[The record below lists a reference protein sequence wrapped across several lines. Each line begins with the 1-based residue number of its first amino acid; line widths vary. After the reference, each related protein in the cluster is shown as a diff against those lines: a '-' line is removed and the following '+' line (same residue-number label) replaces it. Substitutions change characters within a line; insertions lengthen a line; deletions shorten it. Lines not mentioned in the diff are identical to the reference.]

1 MVFTVLRA
9 GDGEK
14 LFRRFARDARFLVE
28 HPNVAECL
36 LQQYLG
42 HRAERMEGGQP
53 ANGRRIDLRHG
64 IVDFLAPVPQF
75 SIENDANGHCNVQ
88 EFFAGGNFLLHS
100 AGAFRRRKF
109 IPAQRRS
116 LSRMEIFRCTLQELF
131 AHGNF
136 LLHSAGAFRA
146 WKFPPAQ
153 CRSFSHTEILPRSVQ
168 QVFDKNLKEKQYKR
182 TKNGKN

>member
-1 MVFTVLRA
+1 
-9 GDGEK
+9 
-14 LFRRFARDARFLVE
+14 
-28 HPNVAECL
+28 
-36 LQQYLG
+36 
-42 HRAERMEGGQP
+42 
-53 ANGRRIDLRHG
+53 
-64 IVDFLAPVPQF
+64 
-75 SIENDANGHCNVQ
+75 
-88 EFFAGGNFLLHS
+88 
-100 AGAFRRRKF
+100 
-109 IPAQRRS
+109 
-116 LSRMEIFRCTLQELF
+116 MEIFRCTLQELF

>member
-1 MVFTVLRA
+1 MVFTVLRI
-9 GDGEK
+9 GDGKK
-14 LFRRFARDARFLVE
+14 LFHRFARDACLLVE
-28 HPNVAECL
+28 HPDVAERF

-136 LLHSAGAFRA
+136 LLHSAGAFRTR
-146 WKFPPAQ
+146 KFFLAA
-153 CRSFSHTEILPRSVQ
+153 CSRYS
-168 QVFDKNLKEKQYKR
+168 
-182 TKNGKN
+182 TKI